1 MTDLQKQKNEQL
13 RKELSKRLKK
23 TAKIEVL

>member
-1 MTDLQKQKNEQL
+1 LQKRKNEQL

-23 TAKIEVL
+23 TATIEVL